1 LCAHVRF
8 FASFAVL
15 GQVAVYLA
23 SPQSLRTA
31 PVNEHDNRDVDEMS
45 GEEPSESEELV
56 KVETLT
62 PQSRGVNT
70 IVKVVSKGEVR
81 SVTGRDYSVR
91 RVADALVGDETGCI
105 YMTLWDDKIDAINE
119 EATLSI
125 TNGYINLFRGNMR
138 LNIGKYGSYELVEDS
153 PIEEVNTENNVSD
166 KKYEQPRRF
175 NRGGGYNRGGGRG
188 GYGGRG
194 GGRGGGDRR
203 GGGGGYSSGGRS
215 EGGYQRRR
223 Y

>member
-1 LCAHVRF
+1 
-8 FASFAVL
+8 
-15 GQVAVYLA
+15 
-23 SPQSLRTA
+23 
-31 PVNEHDNRDVDEMS
+31 MS

-62 PQSRGVNT
+62 PNSRGVNT
-70 IVKVVSKGEVR
+70 IVKVVSKGEIR

-91 RVADALVGDETGCI
+91 RVADVLVGDETACL

-119 EATLSI
+119 EDTMNI

-138 LNIGKYGSYELVEDS
+138 INIGKYGSYETVEES
-153 PIEEVNTENNVSD
+153 PITEVNTENNLSD
-166 KKYEQPRRF
+166 KRYEQERR
-175 NRGGGYNRGGGRG
+175 YNRGGGGGYGRGGGG

-194 GGRGGGDRR
+194 GSGGGY
-203 GGGGGYSSGGRS
+203 GGGGRS
-215 EGGYQRRR
+215 GGYQRRR

>member
-1 LCAHVRF
+1 
-8 FASFAVL
+8 
-15 GQVAVYLA
+15 
-23 SPQSLRTA
+23 
-31 PVNEHDNRDVDEMS
+31 MS

-62 PQSRGVNT
+62 PNSRGVNT
-70 IVKVVSKGEVR
+70 IVKVVSKGEIR

-91 RVADALVGDETGCI
+91 RVADVLVGDETACL

-119 EATLSI
+119 EDTMNI

-138 LNIGKYGSYELVEDS
+138 INIGKYGSYETVEES
-153 PIEEVNTENNVSD
+153 PITEVNTENNLSD
-166 KKYEQPRRF
+166 KRYEQERR
-175 NRGGGYNRGGGRG
+175 YNRGGGGYGRGGGG

-194 GGRGGGDRR
+194 GSGGGY
-203 GGGGGYSSGGRS
+203 GGGGRS
-215 EGGYQRRR
+215 GGYQRRR

>member
-1 LCAHVRF
+1 
-8 FASFAVL
+8 
-15 GQVAVYLA
+15 
-23 SPQSLRTA
+23 
-31 PVNEHDNRDVDEMS
+31 MS

-62 PQSRGVNT
+62 PNSRGVNT

-91 RVADALVGDETGCI
+91 RVADALVGDETACI
-105 YMTLWDDKIDAINE
+105 YMTLWDDKIDAINK
-119 EATLSI
+119 EATLRI

-153 PIEEVNTENNVSD
+153 PITEVNTENNLSD
-166 KKYEQPRRF
+166 KRYEQERRF
-175 NRGGGYNRGGGRG
+175 NRGGGRG
-188 GYGGRG
+188 GYGGRSG
-194 GGRGGGDRR
+194 GYGDRGGR
-203 GGGGGYSSGGRS
+203 RS
-215 EGGYQRRR
+215 GGYQRRR

>member
-1 LCAHVRF
+1 
-8 FASFAVL
+8 
-15 GQVAVYLA
+15 
-23 SPQSLRTA
+23 
-31 PVNEHDNRDVDEMS
+31 MS
-45 GEEPSESEELV
+45 VEEPSENEEIV

-91 RVADALVGDETGCI
+91 RVADALVGDETGCL

-138 LNIGKYGSYELVEDS
+138 LNIGKYGSYELVEES
-153 PIEEVNTENNVSD
+153 PIEEVNTENNLSD

-175 NRGGGYNRGGGRG
+175 NRGGGYGRGGGRG

-194 GGRGGGDRR
+194 GDRRGGDRR

>member
-1 LCAHVRF
+1 
-8 FASFAVL
+8 
-15 GQVAVYLA
+15 
-23 SPQSLRTA
+23 
-31 PVNEHDNRDVDEMS
+31 MS
-45 GEEPSESEELV
+45 GEEPSESQELV
-56 KVETLT
+56 KVEKLT
-62 PQSRGVNT
+62 PNSRGINT

-91 RVADALVGDETGCI
+91 RVADALVGDETGSI
-105 YMTLWDDKIDAINE
+105 YMTLWDDKIDAIAE

-153 PIEEVNTENNVSD
+153 PITEINTENNLSD
-166 KKYEQPRRF
+166 KRYEQERRF
-175 NRGGGYNRGGGRG
+175 NRYGGRGGGGRSG

-194 GGRGGGDRR
+194 GGGYGGSG
-203 GGGGGYSSGGRS
+203 GGRS
-215 EGGYQRRR
+215 GGYQRRR

>member
-1 LCAHVRF
+1 
-8 FASFAVL
+8 
-15 GQVAVYLA
+15 
-23 SPQSLRTA
+23 
-31 PVNEHDNRDVDEMS
+31 MS
-45 GEEPSESEELV
+45 GEEPSESGSEELV

-62 PQSRGVNT
+62 PNSRGVNT

-105 YMTLWDDKIDAINE
+105 YMTLWDDKIDSIAE

-138 LNIGKYGSYELVEDS
+138 LNIGKYGSYEVVEDS
-153 PIEEVNTENNVSD
+153 PIAEVNTENNLSD
-166 KKYEQPRRF
+166 KRYEQERRF
-175 NRGGGYNRGGGRG
+175 NRYGGRGGGRSG

-194 GGRGGGDRR
+194 GGGYGGGRSGGYGGGD
-203 GGGGGYSSGGRS
+203 GGGRS
-215 EGGYQRRR
+215 GGYQRRR

>member
-1 LCAHVRF
+1 
-8 FASFAVL
+8 
-15 GQVAVYLA
+15 
-23 SPQSLRTA
+23 
-31 PVNEHDNRDVDEMS
+31 MS
-45 GEEPSESEELV
+45 VEEPSENEEIV

>member
-1 LCAHVRF
+1 
-8 FASFAVL
+8 
-15 GQVAVYLA
+15 
-23 SPQSLRTA
+23 
-31 PVNEHDNRDVDEMS
+31 MS

-62 PQSRGVNT
+62 QNSRGVNT
-70 IVKVVSKGEVR
+70 IVKVVSKGEIR

-91 RVADALVGDETGCI
+91 RVTDALVGDETGCI

-119 EATLSI
+119 EATLNI

-153 PIEEVNTENNVSD
+153 PITEVNTENNLSD
-166 KKYEQPRRF
+166 KRYEQERRF
-175 NRGGGYNRGGGRG
+175 NRYGGRGGG

-194 GGRGGGDRR
+194 GGGYGGSG
-203 GGGGGYSSGGRS
+203 GGRS
-215 EGGYQRRR
+215 GGYQRRR